1 MLHVVYGQNYYMLM
15 FKADLMA
22 NLLTIKP
29 HQV

>member
-1 MLHVVYGQNYYMLM
+1 MLHVVYGQNYYMSK
-15 FKADLMA
+15 FKVDQMA